1 MEAFDELYNLSE
13 GARTAD
19 DPYGY
24 GPYKTPDDPTLKV
37 GDYIKAKQYAKD
49 DKWYPGR
56 VTEITPDFVSYT
68 ISGWGFIKNGTALRS
83 NKAKRAFG
91 NLRKRL
97 GESRAA
103 RKAYSS
109 LMDIQA
115 RLNNIPGWLNPD
127 PVQDDEY
134 TMTIKYDLAPDTY
147 VYYELDNGEYEYVEE
162 VEEVAERCRELGVS
176 LDIVENSNT
185 SRNYD
190 IIVYLSYEGSGELNE
205 STDSEKKAAS
215 KRFWNCATINKIDE
229 VAFHTAFDDELEE
242 LGLLDLFDDEGRLNA
257 RRDYGRIV
265 KAEEENPESWAIRA
279 LKKLWGME
287 YRPKLY
293 TNHETWA
300 YEIPG
305 SRWEAAH
312 KVKQAEYEKLEAER
326 KAKEEEERA
335 AKQRAWEAELA
346 KANELLKAC
355 LSKVD
360 PKLVADYEAAGGV
373 KAEEDI
379 VIEDKYQLKLL
390 FKAPNR
396 YYKLET
402 KDISNEATITKYL
415 NNGLPTMTEYINH
428 NKAAAEFKK
437 IDIFKNNKKS
447 VDAILLTQSGQLYEV
462 GPNWQ
467 GDFIVRVPGARSGE
481 LATVIDEPYE
491 VIYTVTYWDD
501 NNHSTRSDSHSSR
514 NLSWNSKHVDKI
526 KKFGN
531 WVPDEDD
538 YGIEYGYIGS
548 STETTKIENPKSTD
562 YSHEPG
568 IDSWAHI
575 YQIDGAT
582 D

>member
-1 MEAFDELYNLSE
+1 MIKTEFMELYEELDELNKE
-13 GARTAD
+13 QPITEAVEE
-19 DPYGY
+19 DPYDY

-56 VTEITPDFVSYT
+56 VTEVTPDFVHYT
-68 ISGWGFIKNGTALRS
+68 ISGWGFIKNGTAVRS
-83 NKAKRAFG
+83 DKAKRAFG

-97 GESRAA
+97 LGEAA
-103 RKAYSS
+103 
-109 LMDIQA
+109 
-115 RLNNIPGWLNPD
+115 G
-127 PVQDDEY
+127 DDA
-134 TMTIKYDLAPDTY
+134 T
-147 VYYELDNGEYEYVEE
+147 
-162 VEEVAERCRELGVS
+162 
-176 LDIVENSNT
+176 
-185 SRNYD
+185 
-190 IIVYLSYEGSGELNE
+190 
-205 STDSEKKAAS
+205 KKAAS
-215 KRFWNCATINKIDE
+215 KGFWSGATINRIDE

-242 LGLLDLFDDEGRLNA
+242 LGLMDLFDAEGRLNA
-257 RRDYGRIV
+257 RKDYGRIA
-265 KAEEENPESWAIRA
+265 KAGEENPESWAIRA

-287 YRPKLY
+287 YKPKLY
-293 TNHETWA
+293 TNHETYA

-305 SRWEAAH
+305 SKWEAAH
-312 KVKQAEYEKLEAER
+312 KAKQAELERLEAEQ

-335 AKQRAWEAELA
+335 AKQKAWEAELA
-346 KANELLKAC
+346 VANELLKTC

-390 FKAPNR
+390 FRAPGR

-437 IDIFKNNKKS
+437 IDIFKNNTKS
-447 VDAILLTQSGQLYEV
+447 VDAILLTQSGKLYEV

-481 LATVIDEPYE
+481 LATVIDEPFE

-526 KKFGN
+526 AKFGRS
-531 WVPDEDD
+531 VPTTEDD

-548 STETTKIENPKSTD
+548 SIETTKVENPKSD
-562 YSHEPG
+562 KYSHADG

-575 YQIDGAT
+575 YRIDGAT

>member
-1 MEAFDELYNLSE
+1 MNFKLNTPLTEAFDELDKLSE
-13 GARTAD
+13 EARTAD

-24 GPYKTPDDPTLKV
+24 GPYKTPDDPTLRV

-56 VTEITPDFVSYT
+56 VTEVTPDFVSYT
-68 ISGWGFIKNGTALRS
+68 ISGWGFTKNGTALRS
-83 NKAKRAFG
+83 NRAKQAFG

-97 GESRAA
+97 LDEAA
-103 RKAYSS
+103 
-109 LMDIQA
+109 
-115 RLNNIPGWLNPD
+115 G
-127 PVQDDEY
+127 DDA
-134 TMTIKYDLAPDTY
+134 T
-147 VYYELDNGEYEYVEE
+147 
-162 VEEVAERCRELGVS
+162 
-176 LDIVENSNT
+176 
-185 SRNYD
+185 
-190 IIVYLSYEGSGELNE
+190 
-205 STDSEKKAAS
+205 KKAAS
-215 KRFWNCATINKIDE
+215 KKFWSCATINKIDE
-229 VAFHTAFDDELEE
+229 VAFHTAFGEELEE
-242 LGLLDLFDDEGRLNA
+242 LGLMDLFDAEGRLNA

-293 TNHETWA
+293 TNHETHA

-305 SRWEAAH
+305 SKWEAAH
-312 KVKQAEYEKLEAER
+312 KAKQAEYERLEAER

-335 AKQRAWEAELA
+335 AKQKAWEAELA
-346 KANELLKAC
+346 AANELLKTC

-360 PKLVADYEAAGGV
+360 PKLVADYEAAAGV
-373 KAEEDI
+373 KAEEAI
-379 VIEDKYQLKLL
+379 VIEDEYQLKLL
-390 FKAPNR
+390 FKVPNR

-415 NNGLPTMTEYINH
+415 KNGLPSMIEYINH

-447 VDAILLTQSGQLYEV
+447 VDAILLTQSGKLYLV

-491 VIYTVTYWDD
+491 VIYTVAYWDD
-501 NNHSTRSDSHSSR
+501 NNHSTRQDSHSSR
-514 NLSWNSKHVDKI
+514 NLSWNSKYVDEI

-548 STETTKIENPKSTD
+548 STETTKVENPKSTD
-562 YSHEPG
+562 YSHADG

-575 YQIDGAT
+575 YSIRGAT